1 MQPVVVVTLQQ
12 ELNLKII
19 LGIVTRNDTFL
30 GSAQLSSNNALHF
43 REDSAA
49 CEAAE

>member
-1 MQPVVVVTLQQ
+1 MQPVAAVTLQQ

-19 LGIVTRNDTFL
+19 LGIITWNDIFL
-30 GSAQLSSNNALHF
+30 GSAQLSSNNALRF
-43 REDSAA
+43 RQDSAA